1 MWWPVSATFKTVDRK
16 TPYILPPSMD
26 DWLPE
31 DHLARFI
38 VEVVSMLDFEPIR
51 AAYAGRGSEAYDPS
65 VLLSLL
71 FYGYATRTFSS
82 RRIEAATYD
91 SVAFRYIVAGSH
103 PDHDTIASFRKRFL
117 VEINA
122 FFVQILQI
130 AHQMGFCKVGTVSLD
145 GTKVKA
151 NASKHRALS
160 YKHAEKLQRQL
171 ESEVRHLLD
180 LAEEA
185 DATDLPPEMDIPKE
199 LKRRRDRLKVL
210 AEAKAEIERR
220 AHKRHERDMEAH
232 EEKMAQRKRVEEQ
245 TGKKIRGRTPRAP
258 EPEVRD
264 SDQINLTDEESRIM
278 PVSGGGFEQAYNCQ
292 AALDIESGLILT
304 HRVSQSP
311 VDRKELA
318 HAVEALTSLPE
329 ELGRPEALLADA
341 GYFSRPNVELCD
353 RKDITPFISFGREQH
368 NLALEDRWRCPPDPE
383 TEDPVA
389 LMKHRLKPPEG
400 RKLYGRRKAT
410 IEPAFGVIKQVMG
423 FRHFLLRGLRA
434 VKGEWSLV
442 SSAFNLKRMHR
453 LYVLA

>member
-1 MWWPVSATFKTVDRK
+1 MTVSATFKTVDRK

-26 DWLPE
+26 DWLPR
-31 DHLARFI
+31 DHPARFI
-38 VEVVSMLDFEPIR
+38 VGAVPTLDLEPIR

-91 SVAFRYIVAGSH
+91 SVAFRYIAGGSH
-103 PDHDTIASFRKRFL
+103 PDHDTIAFFRKRFL
-117 VEINA
+117 NEIDA

-130 AHQMGFCKVGTVSLD
+130 AHQMGFQKVGTVSLD
-145 GTKVKA
+145 GTKMKA

-160 YKHAEKLQRQL
+160 YKHAEKLRKQL
-171 ESEVRHLLD
+171 ESEVRYLLH

-185 DATDLPPEMDIPKE
+185 DATELPPELDIPGE
-199 LKRRRDRLKVL
+199 LKRRQDRLKVI

-220 AHKRHERDMEAH
+220 ARERHERDMEAYD
-232 EEKMAQRKRVEEQ
+232 ERMAERKRVEDQ
-245 TGKKIRGRTPRAP
+245 RGRKIRGRAPRAP

-264 SDQINLTDEESRIM
+264 SDQVNLTDEESRIM

-292 AALDIESGLILT
+292 ASLDIESGLILT

-311 VDRKELA
+311 VDRNELA
-318 HAVEALTSLPE
+318 PAVEALTALPE

-353 RKDITPFISFGREQH
+353 RKGITLFISFGRQQH
-368 NLALEDRWRCPPDPE
+368 NLALEDRWHCPPDPE
-383 TEDPVA
+383 TEDPVVF
-389 LMKHRLKPPEG
+389 MKHRLKTPEG

-410 IEPAFGVIKQVMG
+410 IEPAIGVIKQVMG
-423 FRHFLLRGLRA
+423 FRQFLLRGFRA

-442 SSAFNLKRMHR
+442 SSAFNLKRMHQ

>member
-1 MWWPVSATFKTVDRK
+1 
-16 TPYILPPSMD
+16 MD

-38 VEVVSMLDFEPIR
+38 VEVVSMLDLEPIR

-91 SVAFRYIVAGSH
+91 SVAFRYIAAGSH

-117 VEINA
+117 GEINA

-130 AHQMGFCKVGTVSLD
+130 AHQMGFRKVGTVSLD

-160 YKHAEKLQRQL
+160 YKHAEKLQKQL
-171 ESEVRHLLD
+171 ESEVRLLLR

-185 DATDLPPEMDIPKE
+185 DATELPPEMDIPGE
-199 LKRRRDRLKVL
+199 LKRRQDRLKVI

-220 AHKRHERDMEAH
+220 AQKRHERDMEAH
-232 EEKMAQRKRVEEQ
+232 EEKMAQRKRVEDQ
-245 TGKKIRGRTPRAP
+245 RGRKIRGRTPRAP

-264 SDQINLTDEESRIM
+264 SDQVNLTDEESLIM
-278 PVSGGGFEQAYNCQ
+278 PLSGGGFEQAYNCQ
-292 AALDIESGLILT
+292 ASLDIESGLLLT
-304 HRVSQSP
+304 HQVSQSP
-311 VDRKELA
+311 VDKRELA
-318 HAVEALTSLPE
+318 HAVEALTALPKG
-329 ELGRPEALLADA
+329 LGRPEALLADA
-341 GYFSRPNVELCD
+341 GYFSRPNVELCE
-353 RKDITPFISFGREQH
+353 RNNITPFISFGREQH

-389 LMKHRLKPPEG
+389 LMEHRLKTPEG

-423 FRHFLLRGLRA
+423 FRQFLLRGVRA
-434 VKGEWSLV
+434 AKCEWSLV
-442 SSAFNLKRMHR
+442 CSAFNLKRMHR
-453 LYVLA
+453 LYVSA